1 MMLCLRP
8 SGLTALV
15 LVLLGSVVL
24 TLGSTTL
31 RAAETASID
40 DRFRQLEARLS
51 VLEQEN
57 ATLRRELA
65 RPSSASPPLADAAPS
80 SASLKSST
88 SSPSSLRLTG
98 DIRTRFSSIAY
109 QAPEAATRD
118 QFLVQLHAGFVAQLG
133 DAFEGGLRLTAGDLN
148 STFGGSP
155 LSAQFIAGDNASRK
169 TVFLDQLFIR
179 WKPVLAPGTT
189 TAVTLGKAA
198 NPFYTPSRILFD
210 NDYQP
215 EGATEEFSFAPAPDH
230 RVSLAAGQYLL
241 DDLAASA
248 RDPLLFAAR
257 ARWEAQWQPT
267 WSTAVGFS
275 HLAITHSAALT
286 ATNIANNERGNTRT
300 PAGVLVHDYRPF
312 VAEAS
317 VTHLFAG
324 APGYPGKFPVTMGA
338 EFLRNPAAPTQR
350 DAWSAAL
357 TLGRSG
363 KAGQW
368 EFSYRYVRVDADAW
382 FEEML
387 EGDYAP
393 YYRTVPPGWNTE
405 PTSLAGGPGNG
416 SNTRSHIFRTSYS
429 PRDYL
434 LFSANLFLN
443 DLAHRPPGNATDTG
457 AKRFQL
463 ETLLRF

>member
-1 MMLCLRP
+1 MTLFLRP
-8 SGLTALV
+8 AGLTALV
-15 LVLLGSVVL
+15 FSMLGSVVL
-24 TLGSTTL
+24 TIGSTIL
-31 RAAETASID
+31 RAAEPTSVE
-40 DRFRQLEARLS
+40 DRFRRLEARLS

-57 ATLRRELA
+57 ATLRRELGRPPTPVLA
-65 RPSSASPPLADAAPS
+65 PPSSSGE
-80 SASLKSST
+80 ST
-88 SSPSSLRLTG
+88 QSLRLIG

-109 QAPEAATRD
+109 QALEAPTRD
-118 QFLVQLHAGFVAQLG
+118 QFLFQLHAGFVAQVG
-133 DAFEGGLRLTAGDLN
+133 DAFEGGLRFTAGDLN

-155 LSAQFIAGDNASRK
+155 LSAQFIASDNASRK

-179 WKPVLAPGTT
+179 WKPVLTPGTI
-189 TAVTLGKAA
+189 AAFTLGKAS
-198 NPFYTPSRILFD
+198 NPFYSPSRILFD

-215 EGATEEFSFAPAPDH
+215 EGATEEFSFAPAQDH
-230 RVSLAAGQYLL
+230 RVTLAAGQYIL
-241 DDLAASA
+241 DDLAASS
-248 RDPLLFAAR
+248 RDPLLLAAR

-267 WSTAVGFS
+267 WSTILGLS
-275 HLAITHSAALT
+275 HLVITHPAALT
-286 ATNIANNERGNTRT
+286 AANIANNERGNTRT
-300 PAGVLVHDYRPF
+300 AAGVLVHDYRPF

-317 VTHLFAG
+317 VTHLLDY
-324 APGYPGKFPVTMGA
+324 APGYRGKFPVTFGA
-338 EFLRNPAAPTQR
+338 EFLRNPGAPAQR
-350 DAWSAAL
+350 DAWTAAL

-368 EFSYRYVRVDADAW
+368 EFGYRYVRVEADAW

-393 YYRTVPPGWNTE
+393 YYRTIPLGWNTD
-405 PTSLAGGPGNG
+405 PASLAGGPGNG
-416 SNTRSHIFRTSYS
+416 SNTRSHVFRTSYS

-443 DLAHRPPGNATDTG
+443 DFAHRPPGNATDTG